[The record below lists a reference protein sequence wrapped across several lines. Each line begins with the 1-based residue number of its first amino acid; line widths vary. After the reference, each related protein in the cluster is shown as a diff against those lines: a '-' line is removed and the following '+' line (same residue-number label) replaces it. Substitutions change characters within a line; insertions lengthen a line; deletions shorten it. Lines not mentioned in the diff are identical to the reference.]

1 MKSSKSVKIV
11 KQETSGDYYSLCEY
25 LESQGATYLG
35 SGAFGKAYSLNG
47 FAVKVGSVVGN
58 EGYLSWLKHICKMQG
73 HPNVPVVYSA
83 GVFTSKDTGGYF
95 MVVMEILQD
104 SSVTR
109 SFEDHEHRAFR
120 DWYNDLKRD
129 ARELRDQLNKMKKEG
144 VLKRMIRVALNKDQ
158 LVTDNPLAKAIATAA
173 ALDCDGC
180 IDMHEGNVMMRG
192 KTPVIT
198 DPVC

>member
-1 MKSSKSVKIV
+1 MKSTKSVKIV
-11 KQETSGDYYSLCEY
+11 KQEAAGGYSELCEY
-25 LESQGATYLG
+25 LESQGATFLG

-47 FAVKVGSVVGN
+47 FAIKVGSVAGN
-58 EGYLSWLKHICKMQG
+58 EGYLAWLKHICKMQG

-83 GVFTSKDTGGYF
+83 GVFTAKETEGYF
-95 MVVMEILQD
+95 MVVMEILED
-104 SSVTR
+104 STVTR

-120 DWYNDLKRD
+120 DWYNDLKSE

-144 VLKRMIRVALNKDQ
+144 VLKRMIRVALNRNQ

-180 IDMHEGNVMMRG
+180 IDMHDGNVMMRG
-192 KTPVIT
+192 KTPVVT

>member
-1 MKSSKSVKIV
+1 MKSTKSVKIV
-11 KQETSGDYYSLCEY
+11 KQEAAGTFEELCEY
-25 LESQGATYLG
+25 LESQGATFLG

-47 FAVKVGSVVGN
+47 FALKVGTVDGN
-58 EGYLSWLKHICKMQG
+58 EGYLSWLKHVCKMQG

-83 GVFTSKDTGGYF
+83 GIYNAKETSGYF
-95 MVVMEILQD
+95 MVAMEILQD

-180 IDMHEGNVMMRG
+180 IDMHDGNVMMRG